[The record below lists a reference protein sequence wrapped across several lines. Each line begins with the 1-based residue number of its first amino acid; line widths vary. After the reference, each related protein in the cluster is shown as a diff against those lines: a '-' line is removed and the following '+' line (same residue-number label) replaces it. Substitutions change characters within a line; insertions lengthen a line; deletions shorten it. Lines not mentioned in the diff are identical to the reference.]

1 MMREKYPSV
10 MESYSYAGS
19 PRRWRS
25 CAHTGF
31 HNPWYNNHETNLHD
45 V

>member
-1 MMREKYPSV
+1 MVREGIPSV
-10 MESYSYAGS
+10 TESYSYAGS

-31 HNPWYNNHETNLHD
+31 HSPLGQNYEGNPYD